1 MKYMFHFNNNRD
13 DIEKKKMFFFG
24 NSPNKGGGS
33 LSKSNINQMLNK
45 PKPIK

>member
-1 MKYMFHFNNNRD
+1 MGMISRR
-13 DIEKKKMFFFG
+13 KKDFFG
-24 NSPNKGGGS
+24 NSPNKGGGGS

>member
-1 MKYMFHFNNNRD
+1 MGMISRR
-13 DIEKKKMFFFG
+13 KKDFFG